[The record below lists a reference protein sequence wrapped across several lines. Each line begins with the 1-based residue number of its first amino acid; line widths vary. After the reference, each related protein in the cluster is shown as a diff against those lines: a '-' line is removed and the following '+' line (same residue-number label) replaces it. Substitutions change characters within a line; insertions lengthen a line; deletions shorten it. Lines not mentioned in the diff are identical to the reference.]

1 MFTFLIASIQVYL
14 GLILVLPIN
23 YDPIMFFNWLTC

>member
-14 GLILVLPIN
+14 GFSLVLPVN
-23 YDPIMFFNWLTC
+23 YDPIMFFN